1 MYIETLDVSPATVI
15 MIVLGIG
22 IVKMVGYYYDYLKNK
37 KH

>member
-1 MYIETLDVSPATVI
+1 MYIETLDVSPTTII

-22 IVKMVGYYYDYLKNK
+22 IVKMVGHYYDYLKNK